1 MPKVVPEYK
10 EEARKKI
17 ISAGLE
23 VMIRKGY
30 SVTTMDDI
38 AAHLGVSKGALY
50 LYFKN
55 KDDLVAEIVKNLHA
69 KTHETAK
76 MIFPNTAPLEAW
88 TAFFD
93 QGITLDPQFSALF
106 FEIAAMAVRNETIR
120 KSYSEDLAHSIEMA
134 ILGISYQQRAGLVRT
149 DTDPRTLAIAILS
162 IFTGMKNLAIAGVD
176 PIELRERWIDI
187 GRILLGIQEDDNVPV
202 KVPGE

>member
-17 ISAGLE
+17 INAGLE
-23 VMIRKGY
+23 VMIQKGY
-30 SVTTMDDI
+30 CITTMDDI

-55 KDDLVAEIVKNLHA
+55 KDELVAEIVRNLHA

-88 TAFFD
+88 SEFFD
-93 QGITLDPQFSALF
+93 RGITLDPKFSALF

-134 ILGISYQQRAGLVRT
+134 THGITYQQRAGLVRP
-149 DTDPRTLAIAILS
+149 DTDPRTLAIAIIS
-162 IFTGMKNLAIAGVD
+162 IFSGMKNLAISGVD
-176 PIELRERWIDI
+176 PIELRERWIEI
-187 GRILLGIQEDDNVPV
+187 GRILLGIHEDNNEPGE
-202 KVPGE
+202 VPGE